1 MTEIIQMDAHT
12 WRFEDGFVR
21 FFLLEGEDRAA
32 MIDSGVNSPDALDI
46 ARTLTDKTIILLNT
60 HGDGDHTS
68 GTNSFAE
75 IHMHALDYI
84 NCEVCSRYP
93 NTSLA
98 EIHDGE
104 VIELGNRPLRAIH
117 IPGHTKGS
125 LAFLDMKERALFAG
139 DSVQKGHIYMFGA
152 KRDVENYESSLEKL
166 MEMND
171 KYDKIYASHDEFCL
185 PKDYV
190 EKVKAAWLLVRSGSL
205 PYEMIDL
212 FSKRIKSYTTEACG
226 FYLE

>member
-1 MTEIIQMDAHT
+1 MAEIIQMNAHT
-12 WRFEDGFVR
+12 WRLEDGFVR
-21 FFLLEGEDRAA
+21 FFLLEGEEKAVI
-32 MIDSGVNSPDALDI
+32 IDSGVNSPDALDI
-46 ARTLTDKTIILLNT
+46 VRTLTDKQIMLLNT

-68 GTNSFAE
+68 GTNSFSE

-84 NCEVCSRYP
+84 NCKVCSRYP
-93 NTSLA
+93 NTSLV
-98 EIHDGE
+98 EVNDGE
-104 VIELGNRPLRAIH
+104 VIELGNRPLKAIH

-125 LAFLDMKERALFAG
+125 LAFLDINERVLIAG

-166 MEMND
+166 IGINCE
-171 KYDKIYASHDEFCL
+171 YDKIYASHDEFCL
-185 PKDYV
+185 PNDFV
-190 EKVKAAWLLVRSGSL
+190 EKVKEAWIQVRSGKL

-212 FSKRIKSYTTEACG
+212 FGNKVKSYTTEVCG